1 MSDEEKQDTLS
12 VTDRARKYSRRVK
25 VVSRAP
31 HQNEELPAGVRVKAS
46 QRQSRVRASEKRQ
59 VPTEAEGRQQL
70 NDGSTPPTAAKR
82 SVRIR
87 KSVRKSVRAAP
98 DPAQRKKFLDLG
110 NEDENTS
117 ANRLQVSAGT
127 ARAAPRES
135 VRLIKTSLS
144 TRRRAFL
151 SAQNPDQNAES
162 KTPTAPKKQSR
173 RIRVKSIKRP
183 AATEEEQSKTGKSET
198 DDKDRGTPGPLN
210 ADTQGVKDVN
220 ENAGSEPISP
230 FAKRKSRRSRIVK
243 VAKGETEGEDG
254 KESIRKSVRVVRRSV
269 RLPPPKK
276 EDSGEQDAVR
286 QQGDSTKDGER
297 LLGDGKDNLGSAYTE
312 RPRKIR
318 MSRFAKFDVGP
329 GARKKIPGEQEKQKE
344 TLAAPGDEQADAG
357 GALKLPGRPAKLR
370 MSRVG
375 MFEGKKVRS
384 VRRVVRPSARH
395 EINLNARIQEFQN
408 QAKGGTSETTLAPP
422 GYREKYL
429 DTFRKM
435 GEGEDGEKDDVDQP
449 KPARKVS
456 RRIVVRKSCRNAP
469 SVASRAKQ
477 LKDAEQKLKAEAEEA
492 KRKRLNEAAVAI
504 TRKPLQL
511 PDRTFRD
518 SDEES
523 PETSSD
529 EKIDETS
536 IELASDEAKKV
547 AEKEEEDSTENNT
560 MGTDIVKD
568 EELSGE
574 ADGDKVEKSNTKA
587 EIKQKEQVK
596 EAEIVEQNKVE
607 NEMETETTKCE
618 ETEDNSLSRAYS
630 KSDILDF
637 DESPEADDD
646 TQAETD
652 EGQATEVIKETESN
666 NRDTEP
672 ENTEIYTMENE
683 EKVELEEE
691 CEQAPELGFT
701 PEDHKTE
708 NITQSGSCEEENIK
722 MDDTQV
728 DGVNDNEQAVES
740 VSPTIDLQTDNEDS
754 YYKDISEE
762 CPEKE
767 DKEDSEQT
775 AQQQIG
781 IEEPKLNESRETKE
795 ECSLETKEEASE
807 EKSQQEPTLDIPLT
821 DQALDTS
828 EDQEN
833 ALSVEKE
840 VQGKQSDGSATAEKP
855 KLLFE
860 KMEKPEQEL
869 MAGTFVV
876 KSSGNDSDEAEDSDS
891 SGEDTVINEK
901 WRLKKREQYIEKY
914 REMATYK
921 SPEEEVKEL
930 LGTSEE
936 TLDTAAEI
944 ERTKKLIGEIKAEMK
959 KYEEGVKEIEGT
971 SSGVSKEAAN
981 QSIETKKIDEVAK
994 VPPVKPLRKQQ
1005 NKNAGLKQNVDSSV
1019 EEQQTSKPDV
1029 ETAKKMEN
1037 EQIKDKVEEV
1047 KQQIEVENEGNQ
1059 SESKVEAVTE
1069 KQTQDE
1075 SQLEDKEE
1083 ETTEEQAEE
1092 ENEEEEYEEEE
1103 QEEDSDEEEVEYI
1116 SEEYSDAEYSGEDED
1131 VEYEEV
1137 IEYVTDDEEEGDEG
1151 DEDVEYVYVDEDGNE
1166 ISVDPND
1173 GEIEYDED
1181 GNQIIYV
1188 TDSEEEEVEYEYVT
1202 DNDEVGSD
1210 EEVIYMDEDGNYID
1224 ADGNP
1229 VDYVP
1234 GSEDE
1239 IIEEDEE

>member
-31 HQNEELPAGVRVKAS
+31 QQNEELPAGVRVKAS

-59 VPTEAEGRQQL
+59 VPTEAEGRPQL
-70 NDGSTPPTAAKR
+70 NQGGIPPTAAKR
-82 SVRIR
+82 SVRVR
-87 KSVRKSVRAAP
+87 KSVRKSVRVAP

-151 SAQNPDQNAES
+151 SAQNPDQNTES

-183 AATEEEQSKTGKSET
+183 AATEEEQSKTGKSQT

-210 ADTQGVKDVN
+210 TDTQGVKNVN

-286 QQGDSTKDGER
+286 QQGDSTKEGER
-297 LLGDGKDNLGSAYTE
+297 LLGDGKVHLGSAYTE

-329 GARKKIPGEQEKQKE
+329 GARKKIPDEQAKQKD
-344 TLAAPGDEQADAG
+344 TLVAGDEQADAD

-370 MSRVG
+370 MSRMG

-384 VRRVVRPSARH
+384 VRRVVRPSTRH

-435 GEGEDGEKDDVDQP
+435 GEGEDGVKDDADQP

-492 KRKRLNEAAVAI
+492 KRKRLDEAAVAI

-511 PDRTFRD
+511 PDRTFSD
-518 SDEES
+518 SDDDS

-529 EKIDETS
+529 ERNDETS
-536 IELASDEAKKV
+536 MEPASDGAKKG
-547 AEKEEEDSTENNT
+547 ADKEEEKEEDSTKNIIME
-560 MGTDIVKD
+560 TDIV
-568 EELSGE
+568 
-574 ADGDKVEKSNTKA
+574 
-587 EIKQKEQVK
+587 KEQVK
-596 EAEIVEQNKVE
+596 EAEIVEHNEVE
-607 NEMETETTKCE
+607 NDMETEITKCE

-652 EGQATEVIKETESN
+652 EGQATEVIKDTESN

-672 ENTEIYTMENE
+672 ENTEICTTENE
-683 EKVELEEE
+683 KKVELEEE
-691 CEQAPELGFT
+691 CEQAPELAFT
-701 PEDHKTE
+701 PEEHKTE
-708 NITQSGSCEEENIK
+708 NKTQSGTCEVENI
-722 MDDTQV
+722 MIDDTQL
-728 DGVNDNEQAVES
+728 DKVNDNALAVES
-740 VSPTIDLQTDNEDS
+740 VSPPIDLQTDNEDS

-762 CPEKE
+762 CQEKE

-781 IEEPKLNESRETKE
+781 IEQPKLNESRETKE
-795 ECSLETKEEASE
+795 ESSLETKEEASE
-807 EKSQQEPTLDIPLT
+807 EKSQQELTLDIPLT
-821 DQALDTS
+821 YQALDTS
-828 EDQEN
+828 ENQEN
-833 ALSVEKE
+833 ALSVEE
-840 VQGKQSDGSATAEKP
+840 EDKQDDGSATTEKP

-860 KMEKPEQEL
+860 KIEKPEQEL

-876 KSSGNDSDEAEDSDS
+876 KSSGNGNDEAEDSDS

-944 ERTKKLIGEIKAEMK
+944 ERTKKLIGEIKAEIK
-959 KYEEGVKEIEGT
+959 KCEEGVKEKEGT
-971 SSGVSKEAAN
+971 SPGVSKEATN
-981 QSIETKKIDEVAK
+981 ISIETKKIDEVTK

-1005 NKNAGLKQNVDSSV
+1005 KENAGLKQNVDSSV
-1019 EEQQTSKPDV
+1019 EEQQTSKPDI
-1029 ETAKKMEN
+1029 ETAKKVEN
-1037 EQIKDKVEEV
+1037 EQTKDKVKEV
-1047 KQQIEVENEGNQ
+1047 KQEIKVKKEENQPEI
-1059 SESKVEAVTE
+1059 KVEAVTE
-1069 KQTQDE
+1069 TQTQVE

-1092 ENEEEEYEEEE
+1092 ETTEEQAEEENEEEEYQEQE

-1137 IEYVTDDEEEGDEG
+1137 IEYLTDDEEEGEEG

-1202 DNDEVGSD
+1202 DSDEVGSD